1 MTLQGTSFIGNQRGT
16 GSDIACHATNP
27 ATGELLDPAYIA
39 ATKEELDRAVE
50 LATAAFPVFS
60 ATSGAERAKFLR
72 TIADEI
78 DAIVDEIAV
87 RGPLESGLPE
97 ARLRG
102 ETGRTT
108 GQLRLFATVV
118 EDGSWVDA
126 RIEHGQPERQ
136 PIPKVDL
143 RSQLRGVGPVA
154 VFAASNFPMA
164 FSTAGGDTASALA
177 AGCPVIVKAH
187 SSHPGLAEMVAECVI
202 KAAKTCGMP
211 EGVFSLVYGSGRKI
225 GQALVKHPGIQAVGF
240 TGSQAGGRALMDS
253 AAARPQPIPVY
264 AEMSSINPVFILPG
278 ALAERGEALA
288 DGLYGSLTM
297 GVGQFCTNPG
307 LVFTPTSGTE
317 AFTEKLTTTTAAGAT
332 GTMLNSGIAKSY
344 CSGVEA
350 LKAKGGIKTLAEVP
364 STLDGAQGGPAVFRT
379 DVGTFLQDED
389 LMEEVFGPTTLIVAS
404 DDKAELLKA
413 AEALEGQLTATIQG
427 TEADLAEYSDLVEI
441 LVRKA
446 GRVIFNNFP
455 TGVEV
460 CHSMV
465 HGGPYPATSD
475 GRSTSVGTMAI
486 YRFARPVSYQNF
498 PDAALP
504 DSLKEANPLGIKRMV
519 DGVRD

>member
-27 ATGELLDPAYIA
+27 ATGEQLNPAFIA
-39 ATKEELDRAVE
+39 TSSEELDRAVK
-50 LATAAFPVFS
+50 LATAAFPIFS
-60 ATSGAERAKFLR
+60 ASSGADRAKFLR

-78 DAIVDEIAV
+78 DAIVDEIAA

-126 RIEHGQPERQ
+126 RIEHAQPDRQ

-187 SSHPGLAEMVAECVI
+187 SSHPGISEMVAECVI
-202 KAAKTCGMP
+202 KAANACGMP
-211 EGVFSLVYGSGRKI
+211 EGVFSLVYGSGRII

-278 ALAERGEALA
+278 ALAERSEAIA
-288 DGLYGSLTM
+288 EGLYGSLTM

-307 LVFTPTSGTE
+307 LVFAPASGAE

-332 GTMLNSGIAKSY
+332 GTMLNNSIAKSY
-344 CSGVEA
+344 CSGVDT
-350 LKAKGGIKTLAEVP
+350 LKAKGKVELLAEVP
-364 STLDGAQGGPAVFRT
+364 STVDGAQGGPAVFRT
-379 DVGTFLQDED
+379 DVDTFLKDDD

-404 DDKAELLKA
+404 DEKAELLKS

-498 PDAALP
+498 PDTALP
-504 DSLKEANPLGIKRMV
+504 DALKEANPLGIKRMV
-519 DGVRD
+519 DGVRN